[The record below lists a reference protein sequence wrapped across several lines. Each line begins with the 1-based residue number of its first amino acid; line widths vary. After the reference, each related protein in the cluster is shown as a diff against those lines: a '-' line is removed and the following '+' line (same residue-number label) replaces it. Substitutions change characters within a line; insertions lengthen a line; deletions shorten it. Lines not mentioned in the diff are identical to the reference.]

1 MRLVSNKESVA
12 RGEVSILAIVETLLA
27 IALVFYLSAHFN
39 TLRWL
44 AVAMC
49 VSPLLLLRTEEST
62 RLGIEWFD
70 RIWHWNEFS
79 IGRDY
84 DLLTSDRIP
93 EQPEPP
99 KSLGGLLFSVIEA
112 PICVAIPPMVR
123 VLSTTIALIHN
134 PLTVVKAIPRNWF
147 RVTLTID
154 SAFPPEIIPDHP
166 RLSVRRTTD
175 RIREASRDSLSLA
188 IVIECTV
195 FISFF
200 LPSILYRWSL
210 KATSIIYAPLI
221 FVAHSTFSEGADL
234 RTKLELIKR
243 GDLSRIRVWYGVIA
257 IAAFL
262 VKLVLMMNL
271 PGFADWWNG
280 HPVSQFLAL
289 YIAPAEIP
297 KWQLAELANSAL
309 AIGAMLFAR
318 HALLRDELKHPL
330 PEAPVKRLLGFVSG
344 LRWVLALYAILC
356 TGYITMRAAQHWH
369 WPALGEQW
377 IPWQ

>member
-1 MRLVSNKESVA
+1 MRLASTKESVA

-49 VSPLLLLRTEEST
+49 VSPLLLLRTEESV
-62 RLGIEWFD
+62 RLGIDIFDRMRYWPTRESMGFKDVLGWFD
-70 RIWHWNEFS
+70 
-79 IGRDY
+79 
-84 DLLTSDRIP
+84 LLVVTMIVA
-93 EQPEPP
+93 QAM
-99 KSLGGLLFSVIEA
+99 GFVVVMA
-112 PICVAIPPMVR
+112 PAVR
-123 VLSTTIALIHN
+123 FIA
-134 PLTVVKAIPRNWF
+134 TVVSFARHPLVALREIPKNWF
-147 RVTLTID
+147 RITFGVDTKV
-154 SAFPPEIIPDHP
+154 PPEVIPEHSTAQIGALWEGFPDNFP
-166 RLSVRRTTD
+166 NRLVLM
-175 RIREASRDSLSLA
+175 IP
-188 IVIECTV
+188 
-195 FISFF
+195 FIPIF
-200 LPSILYRWSL
+200 LPAILYRFSL
-210 KATSIIYAPLI
+210 KATSIIYAPLV

-257 IAAFL
+257 ILAFAA
-262 VKLVLMMNL
+262 KLVLMMNL
-271 PGFADWWNG
+271 PGFTDWWNE
-280 HPVSQFLAL
+280 HPASRFLAL
-289 YIAPAEIP
+289 YVAPAEIP

-318 HALLRDELKHPL
+318 RALLGYDLQHPW
-330 PEAPVKRLLGFVSG
+330 PEVAVKRLLGLVSG

-377 IPWQ
+377 LPW

>member
-62 RLGIEWFD
+62 RLGIDWYNGFGQWLVKRLELKRRPTLRSVVGKLSLLISAVPLGILAAFVI
-70 RIWHWNEFS
+70 RIRATVTGL
-79 IGRDY
+79 GRTP
-84 DLLTSDRIP
+84 L
-93 EQPEPP
+93 Q
-99 KSLGGLLFSVIEA
+99 SVQ
-112 PICVAIPPMVR
+112 
-123 VLSTTIALIHN
+123 
-134 PLTVVKAIPRNWF
+134 AIPRNWS
-147 RVTLTID
+147 RITLATD
-154 SAFPPEIIPDHP
+154 SAFPPELIPEHEKSTFESWLRQFRATG
-166 RLSVRRTTD
+166 RLGKFIGLIVVVPLFVP
-175 RIREASRDSLSLA
+175 SL
-188 IVIECTV
+188 
-195 FISFF
+195 
-200 LPSILYRWSL
+200 LYRWSL
-210 KATSIIYAPLI
+210 KATSIIYAPLV
-221 FVAHSTFSEGADL
+221 FVAHSTFSEGSDL

-257 IAAFL
+257 ITAFA

-271 PGFADWWNG
+271 PGFAGWWEG

-289 YIAPAEIP
+289 YVAPAEIP

-309 AIGAMLFAR
+309 AISSMLFAR
-318 HALLRDELKHPL
+318 RALLGYELQHPW
-330 PEAPVKRLLGFVSG
+330 PEMPVKRLLGFVSG

-377 IPWQ
+377 LPW

>member
-44 AVAMC
+44 AVAIC

-62 RLGIEWFD
+62 RLAIEWSDYCIFILVRNVSKRWRVRLREVSRGLATVVAIPLVRTTATLVATIRD
-70 RIWHWNEFS
+70 PLAAIRSIPANWLRITLATDS
-79 IGRDY
+79 R
-84 DLLTSDRIP
+84 
-93 EQPEPP
+93 QAPEPIQDHP
-99 KSLGGLLFSVIEA
+99 YFTLKNISLGGIGYLRGVELVFSIIFGVLVVFILLFL
-112 PICVAIPPMVR
+112 P
-123 VLSTTIALIHN
+123 AL
-134 PLTVVKAIPRNWF
+134 
-147 RVTLTID
+147 
-154 SAFPPEIIPDHP
+154 
-166 RLSVRRTTD
+166 
-175 RIREASRDSLSLA
+175 
-188 IVIECTV
+188 
-195 FISFF
+195 
-200 LPSILYRWSL
+200 LYRWAL
-210 KATSIIYAPLI
+210 KSTSIIYAPLV

-243 GDLSRIRVWYGVIA
+243 GDLSRIRVWYGVIT

-271 PGFADWWNG
+271 PGFADWWNR
-280 HPVSQFLAL
+280 HPISQFLAL
-289 YIAPAEIP
+289 YVAPAEIP

-330 PEAPVKRLLGFVSG
+330 PEAPAKLLLGFVSG

-377 IPWQ
+377 LPW

>member
-62 RLGIEWFD
+62 RLAIEWYEAMTDWYGERVGFD
-70 RIWHWNEFS
+70 HCGWRAFLFGLVELGFNFFVAPSFARI
-79 IGRDY
+79 
-84 DLLTSDRIP
+84 
-93 EQPEPP
+93 
-99 KSLGGLLFSVIEA
+99 
-112 PICVAIPPMVR
+112 VATFV
-123 VLSTTIALIHN
+123 
-134 PLTVVKAIPRNWF
+134 TVVHQPAAVFQSIPSNWARATLAVDTFLGLESLPEYPRGTF
-147 RVTLTID
+147 RELWDGV
-154 SAFPPEIIPDHP
+154 SALNKEKP
-166 RLSVRRTTD
+166 
-175 RIREASRDSLSLA
+175 LA
-188 IVIECTV
+188 IRMPKMTV
-195 FISFF
+195 LPFVLVFFF
-200 LPSILYRWSL
+200 LPALLYRWSM
-210 KATSIIYAPLI
+210 KATSIIYAPLV

-369 WPALGEQW
+369 WPALGEKW
-377 IPWQ
+377 LPW